1 MKDSQPQVFLVKT
14 LELWILPFRHPPDPE
29 ATCAMPPPRGL
40 RTLMTHLRIESK
52 LLVSRCCPCCVC
64 VCARQHS
71 TDGTLLSPW
80 LTLAKLRWIRRRS
93 RAMLSWRSTFFLPA
107 AAGKKKCLEPL
118 NLSQF
123 PSPTLRRKGQQR
135 LKFVCPARLVR
146 RESSLTLENHSQKS
160 FL

>member
-1 MKDSQPQVFLVKT
+1 MKDSQPQVFLVET
-14 LELWILPFRHPPDPE
+14 LELWILLFMHPPDPE

-64 VCARQHS
+64 APVSTKPMEPCSARGWHWPNW
-71 TDGTLLSPW
+71 DGFGEGLVQCSPREVHVFYQQLLE
-80 LTLAKLRWIRRRS
+80 KRS
-93 RAMLSWRSTFFLPA
+93 A
-107 AAGKKKCLEPL
+107 L

-123 PSPTLRRKGQQR
+123 PSPTCCREGQQR
-135 LKFVCPARLVR
+135 LKFVGPARLVR
-146 RESSLTLENHSQKS
+146 RESSLTLENRSQKS